1 MDKCGNLVISR
12 YSNLLTKK
20 KSSCFETSKYFTIS
34 GPYGNLWRGGR
45 ALNPFP
51 FSQQAN
57 LPRPQ
62 SNQRP
67 VQQFRAQP
75 HPEAELRHQTKATQS
90 EQVKVAQNNYFSR
103 NQLHFT
109 SKFELW
115 FDV

>member
-1 MDKCGNLVISR
+1 MARVR
-12 YSNLLTKK
+12 YMNFNK
-20 KSSCFETSKYFTIS
+20 KSLWLVETLKSLKIP

-75 HPEAELRHQTKATQS
+75 HPEAELRHQTKSTQS
-90 EQVKVAQNNYFSR
+90 EQV
-103 NQLHFT
+103 
-109 SKFELW
+109 
-115 FDV
+115 

>member
-1 MDKCGNLVISR
+1 MAKGHGKKNLHGFKLR
-12 YSNLLTKK
+12 NM
-20 KSSCFETSKYFTIS
+20 YFTIS

-51 FSQQAN
+51 FSQQAK

-67 VQQFRAQP
+67 VQHFRAQP

-90 EQVKVAQNNYFSR
+90 EQVRLIMNK
-103 NQLHFT
+103 T
-109 SKFELW
+109 
-115 FDV
+115 